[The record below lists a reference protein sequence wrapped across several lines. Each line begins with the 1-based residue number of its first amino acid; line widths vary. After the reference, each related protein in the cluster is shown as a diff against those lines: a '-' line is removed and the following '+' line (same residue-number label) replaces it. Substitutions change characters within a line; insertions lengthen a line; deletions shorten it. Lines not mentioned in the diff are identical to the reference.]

1 LVATS
6 YLEFPY
12 LRLKLDSNFNVLDSI
27 TPGRLRQRSLVVD
40 SLSID
45 GNHKAVEN
53 SEIFMSDNAKNK
65 LKELLDNLGCAGNC
79 IDFQSTPLAGLH
91 SSTVTVTFPD
101 GRIVRGTGKGHRKSD
116 ADIAAAKDA
125 LDRVEQLYP
134 YLLVNW
140 DKLDIEAQA
149 GDALIKLGVYLSPES
164 KSAEDNSN
172 RLKNIENNAHLA
184 KVFDRW
190 KAQNDP
196 RLAIWGTNLN
206 EHRKATLVEALLL
219 QSYGQQVI
227 ADNAPA
233 QLADLL
239 SILLVPDS

>member
-1 LVATS
+1 MYRS
-6 YLEFPY
+6 
-12 LRLKLDSNFNVLDSI
+12 RSVL
-27 TPGRLRQRSLVVD
+27 LCRSMGTIESED
-40 SLSID
+40 F
-45 GNHKAVEN
+45 
-53 SEIFMSDNAKNK
+53 EIFMSENAKNK
-65 LKELLDNLGCAGNC
+65 LQELLDNLGCAGNC
-79 IDFQSTPLAGLH
+79 IDFRSIPLANLH
-91 SSTVTVTFPD
+91 CSTVTVTFPD
-101 GRIVRGTGKGHRKSD
+101 GRIVHGTGKGHRKSD

-125 LDRVEQLYP
+125 LDQVEQLYP

-164 KSAEDNSN
+164 KSAEANSN

-239 SILLVPDS
+239 STLLVPDS

>member
-1 LVATS
+1 MGTIEL
-6 YLEFPY
+6 
-12 LRLKLDSNFNVLDSI
+12 
-27 TPGRLRQRSLVVD
+27 
-40 SLSID
+40 
-45 GNHKAVEN
+45 GN
-53 SEIFMSDNAKNK
+53 SGIFMSNNAKNE
-65 LKELLDNLGCAGNC
+65 LQELLDNLGCAGNC
-79 IDFQSTPLAGLH
+79 IDFRSTPLAGLH

-116 ADIAAAKDA
+116 ADIAAAQDA

-149 GDALIKLGVYLSPES
+149 GDALIKLGIYLSPES

-190 KAQNDP
+190 KAQDDP
-196 RLAIWGTNLN
+196 ELAIWGTNLK
-206 EHRKATLVEALLL
+206 EHRKATLVEALLWRR
-219 QSYGQQVI
+219 YGAQVI
-227 ADNAPA
+227 VANAPTE
-233 QLADLL
+233 LASLL
-239 SILLVPDS
+239 NTLLVPRA